1 MLGSSRQGVWNLHF
15 PMHNLNQFE
24 LGESKEKTNLPDQF
38 KLRFA
43 KQKEVTVIK
52 LYQYEIA
59 SG

>member
-1 MLGSSRQGVWNLHF
+1 MLGGSRQGAWNLDF
-15 PMHNLNQFE
+15 PMRNLNQFE

-38 KLRFA
+38 TLRFE

-52 LYQYEIA
+52 LYQYEIE